1 MRILIV
7 EEEMST
13 KSLVLELTQEILKDK
28 ITSINITK
36 SIDEAADFIISNQ
49 IDLCLLDLNLKGS
62 GFDIYKSILSNNF
75 HTIII
80 SESADLAIE
89 AFKYGV
95 LDFVPKPIKKNRLSD
110 ALNRFVGLINKC
122 KSNKAQF
129 IVCRKRN
136 LNTLINVDD
145 ILYFKANSYLIEVYL
160 KNGNKEIIDKPLN
173 KLIQILPDYFSMIHR
188 SYLINTNFITS
199 YKHIKGSTYSVN
211 IINGESLPLSI
222 SNYKKLKERNVL

>member
-7 EEEMST
+7 EDEMSKKGLT
-13 KSLVLELTQEILKDK
+13 LELTQEILKDK
-28 ITSINITK
+28 ITSIDIKRNI
-36 SIDEAADFIISNQ
+36 DDAADFIISNQ
-49 IDLCLLDLNLKGS
+49 IDLCLLDLKKT
-62 GFDIYKSILSNNF
+62 GFDLYKSILSNNF

-80 SESADLAIE
+80 SEFADLAIE
-89 AFKYGV
+89 AFEYGV

-110 ALNRFVGLINKC
+110 ALNRFVELSSKC

-129 IVCRKRN
+129 IVCRKKN
-136 LNTLINVDD
+136 LNTLINIDD

-211 IINGESLPLSI
+211 ILNVKTLPLSI
-222 SNYKKLKERNVL
+222 SNYKKLKERNIL